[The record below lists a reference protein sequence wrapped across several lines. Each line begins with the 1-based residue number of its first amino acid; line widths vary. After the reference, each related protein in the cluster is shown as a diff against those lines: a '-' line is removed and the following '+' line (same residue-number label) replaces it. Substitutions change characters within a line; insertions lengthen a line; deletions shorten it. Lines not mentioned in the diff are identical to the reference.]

1 MIYSTSAKYAVL
13 ACIEL
18 AARRDQKPVRV
29 GQIAEATGISRHFLP
44 KLVQVLVKA
53 GVLASTKGRGGGIQF
68 ARSPSQVTIS
78 EIVEIIDG
86 RLVLQDCMFGL
97 TGCDG
102 SRGCAIHPAWGP
114 IRDQIIG
121 FLENTTIADLVLE
134 VEKWRAKSP
143 V

>member
-18 AARRDQKPVRV
+18 AARRDLRPVQV
-29 GQIAEATGISRHFLP
+29 GQIAEAAAISRHFLA
-44 KLVQVLVKA
+44 KLVQALVRADVLT
-53 GVLASTKGRGGGIQF
+53 STKGRGGGVQF
-68 ARSPSQVTIS
+68 ARSPSQVTIG

-86 RLVLQDCMFGL
+86 RHALQDCMFGL
-97 TGCDG
+97 ESCDG

-114 IRDQIIG
+114 VRDQIVG

-143 V
+143 A